1 MGAFAT
7 RQGDQAPMIDGVPV
21 TASAADLNKA
31 TGLGGLLGS
40 VVVAADELAIPVTHR
55 HVAKTTGADAEAL
68 SLANGTPGQKL
79 TVTLVVDGG
88 GTGTLTPATSTGF
101 ASIAFADA
109 GDTATLEYIDDTVG
123 WILIGC
129 SGVAG
134 VPAIALS

>member
-21 TASAADLNKA
+21 TASAADLN
-31 TGLGGLLGS
+31 TLDGLGGLLGS
-40 VVVAADELAIPVTHR
+40 VAMAADELVIPVTHR

-68 SLANGTPGQKL
+68 SLANGIPGQRL
-79 TVTLVVDGG
+79 TTSLVVDGG
-88 GTGTLTPATSTGF
+88 GTATITPATCTGF
-101 ASIAFADA
+101 VSVALADA
-109 GDTATLEYIDDTVG
+109 GDTVTFDYIDDTVG
-123 WILIGC
+123 WILAGC